1 MRKNGEKTFKKSRN
15 TLIYKGSR
23 GECFGEYKAD
33 LPWYNGGITE
43 NCGETKETERM
54 EIT

>member
-1 MRKNGEKTFKKSRN
+1 MRKNGEKIFKKLRKA
-15 TLIYKGSR
+15 LIYKGSQ

-43 NCGETKETERM
+43 NWGETKEIERM
-54 EIT
+54 KIT

>member
-1 MRKNGEKTFKKSRN
+1 MKKWRENFQKLRKA
-15 TLIYKGSR
+15 LIYKGLR

-33 LPWYNGGITE
+33 LPWYNGCITE
-43 NCGETKETERM
+43 NCGETKDTERM